1 MANLNV
7 CSSSLL
13 GISIFFV
20 KLTVS
25 ILTHS
30 IYIKQFWKRAVKM
43 ARFRFRGT
51 FIDVQR
57 RTKIAFLHY
66 MIFATSKIVSKKG
79 KNILL
84 CLICLIHKGNYIATD
99 TDNSSSSLPFRFKS
113 TFVY

>member
-13 GISIFFV
+13 GISI
-20 KLTVS
+20 KLTVR
-25 ILTHS
+25 ILSYS

-57 RTKIAFLHY
+57 RTKIAFLSY
-66 MIFATSKIVSKKG
+66 MIFAT
-79 KNILL
+79 
-84 CLICLIHKGNYIATD
+84 
-99 TDNSSSSLPFRFKS
+99 
-113 TFVY
+113 

>member
-1 MANLNV
+1 MFIAHLDLIYHYHHRSFCNIDSKYIN
-7 CSSSLL
+7 
-13 GISIFFV
+13 IF
-20 KLTVS
+20 
-25 ILTHS
+25 H

-57 RTKIAFLHY
+57 RTKIAFLSY

>member
-13 GISIFFV
+13 GISIL

-25 ILTHS
+25 ILTYS

-57 RTKIAFLHY
+57 RTKIAF
-66 MIFATSKIVSKKG
+66 
-79 KNILL
+79 
-84 CLICLIHKGNYIATD
+84 
-99 TDNSSSSLPFRFKS
+99 
-113 TFVY
+113 